1 MQHLNGQITGCQW
14 HVHQYGQKNRL
25 SNFDGPLIDI
35 RNIPENPRIV
45 GKSAPIVRRYTV
57 AGRQPISHNRF
68 KAFIFL
74 RNKKTT

>member
-1 MQHLNGQITGCQW
+1 MQHLNGQIPGCQW
-14 HVHQYGQKNRL
+14 HVHQNGQKNRL

-35 RNIPENPRIV
+35 RNIPENPRIG

-57 AGRQPISHNRF
+57 ASRQPISHNRIN
-68 KAFIFL
+68 AFIFL